1 MNRRPNVNI
10 FLGWDTGRGGETM
23 TATSVARLERICS
36 RNPASI
42 LFARLADEMLRSG
55 NVDLATE
62 ICRKGLR
69 YRPFYPTGHLV
80 MGRCHM
86 AAGRLVEARQAFHDT
101 LVLDRDNPAA
111 YWLLGK
117 IERRI
122 GFEEQALQYFRYA
135 LTVDPLSR
143 VLVSEIGAVARGEDE
158 PASES
163 GPGDEPGRLASDE
176 TAAKN
181 DSRAERENFP
191 LLLRDLP
198 DQRGPGKDAAATS
211 ESDAGIAPIATS
223 TLAEL
228 YVAQGLIE
236 EAVAVLAQ
244 VCEREPENE
253 PIKKRLKELQQM
265 NGMCAGG

>member
-1 MNRRPNVNI
+1 MNGNI

-23 TATSVARLERICS
+23 QSTSLAKLERNCS
-36 RNPASI
+36 KNPTSI
-42 LFARLADEMLRSG
+42 LFARFADEMLRSG
-55 NVDLATE
+55 NVDRATE

-80 MGRCHM
+80 MGRCHI
-86 AAGRLVEARQAFHDT
+86 AAGRLEEAREAFHDT
-101 LVLDRDNPAA
+101 LALDHDNPAA

-117 IERRI
+117 IERRM
-122 GFEEQALQYFRYA
+122 GFEEQALQFFGCAR
-135 LTVDPLSR
+135 TVDPLSR
-143 VLVSEIGAVARGEDE
+143 VLVSEMGDVAQAEDE

-163 GPGDEPGRLASDE
+163 GSGDKPEPPASDE
-176 TAAKN
+176 TSSIDDA
-181 DSRAERENFP
+181 RAEP
-191 LLLRDLP
+191 KDISLLLRDLP
-198 DQRGPGKDAAATS
+198 DQRSLGKDAAAIS
-211 ESDAGIAPIATS
+211 ESDSGIAPIATS

-253 PIKKRLKELQQM
+253 PLKKRLNEIQHM
-265 NGMCAGG
+265 DGMCAEG